1 MADWTAEVDVDPELA
16 AALVRAQFR
25 LGGSVQLLSEGWDYA
40 VYLVDDEWAFRFPR
54 RAVVV
59 PGIERE
65 LAVLPHLTLPV
76 AVPKPVHVGRPT
88 AEYPWPFYGSRF
100 IPGREAV
107 GLDDPERVALARPL
121 ARALRAL
128 HETEIDADLPT
139 DPIGRADMRARVPR
153 TEEALAAIGVEAN
166 AVLEQAEGLPPP
178 VATSICHGDLHF
190 RQLLVDGGAL
200 TGIIDWIDVCRS
212 DPGVDLQLAWSFFPP
227 DGRGAFL
234 DEYGRATDES
244 LLRARVLALF
254 LNATLVRYARSE
266 GKPDVEAEALAGVER
281 ALAG

>member
-1 MADWTAEVDVDPELA
+1 
-16 AALVRAQFR
+16 
-25 LGGSVQLLSEGWDYA
+25 
-40 VYLVDDEWAFRFPR
+40 
-54 RAVVV
+54 
-59 PGIERE
+59 
-65 LAVLPHLTLPV
+65 
-76 AVPKPVHVGRPT
+76 
-88 AEYPWPFYGSRF
+88 
-100 IPGREAV
+100 
-107 GLDDPERVALARPL
+107 
-121 ARALRAL
+121 
-128 HETEIDADLPT
+128 
-139 DPIGRADMRARVPR
+139 
-153 TEEALAAIGVEAN
+153 
-166 AVLEQAEGLPPP
+166 

-227 DGRGAFL
+227 GGRSAFL

-266 GKPDVEAEALAGVER
+266 GRPDVEAEALAGVER